1 MRMFFEFRPSRRGAF
16 TLIEMMTALVVLGV
30 LTAAAVLS
38 FSAPVERAR
47 MVEAVEQV
55 KYLDASSRDL
65 ARRFGRNVQIVFDVS
80 EGTMER
86 REGRGRE
93 ASFSTHLASPIRI
106 EAVRTAGDLKE
117 YGEVSIDVSSLGISQ
132 TYAVKLAGPQGTRW
146 VLISGLA
153 GESQVLMDNGDMES
167 IFAK

>member
-1 MRMFFEFRPSRRGAF
+1 MIRREKRATKRLSDEATKGRKCATRSFPSVAPSLRRSVAF
-16 TLIEMMTALVVLGV
+16 TLIEMMIALVVLGV

-55 KYLDASSRDL
+55 KYLDASSRDVS
-65 ARRFGRNVQIVFDVS
+65 RRFGRNVQIGFDLS

-93 ASFSTHLASPIRI
+93 ASFSTHVASPMRI
-106 EAVRTAGDLKE
+106 EAVRTLGERKD
-117 YGEVSIDVSSLGISQ
+117 YGETSIDVSSLGISQ
-132 TYAVKLAGPQGTRW
+132 TYALK
-146 VLISGLA
+146 
-153 GESQVLMDNGDMES
+153 
-167 IFAK
+167 